1 MADGEGEEGTEE
13 NNNSGVSETEFKK
26 VKNKKDELLD
36 EVKTEREQRK
46 QLEERLANLES
57 ELNEKEKEKARKEE
71 NIEELE
77 QRLEDEKEQ
86 AVSEK
91 KETISELKSELHE
104 LKVKNS
110 IKSRINEENVKN
122 GLQDMVEAQLE
133 QRASLQDGE
142 AVVQT
147 EEGEKPLSD
156 YMDDY
161 FEEKGDHVKAAP
173 QNNGGG
179 AGSTGSGGSVNENP
193 LDRSADSFSLSE
205 ANNFVRENDVETVK
219 QALQNASNPINV
231 NQQMLEAG
239 T

>member
-1 MADGEGEEGTEE
+1 MAEQEEQESTEE
-13 NNNSGVSETEFKK
+13 SNDSGVSEQEFQK

-36 EVKTEREQRK
+36 EVKQEREQR
-46 QLEERLANLES
+46 QSLEERLENLES

-86 AVSEK
+86 AVAEK
-91 KETISELKSELHE
+91 EQEIQELRSELHE
-104 LKVKNS
+104 LKVENS
-110 IKSRINEENVKN
+110 IKSRISEENVKT

-133 QRASLQDGE
+133 QRAELNDGE
-142 AVVQT
+142 AVVKT
-147 EEGEKPLSD
+147 EEGEKPLD
-156 YMDDY
+156 EYMDEY

-179 AGSTGSGGSVNENP
+179 AGSSGSSGSVNENP
-193 LDRSADSFSLSE
+193 LDRASDSFSLSD
-205 ANNFVRENDVETVK
+205 ANKFVRENDVETVQ
-219 QALQNASNPINV
+219 QALQNANNPIEV
-231 NQQMLEAG
+231 NQEMLEAG